1 MPDEPVSDRVREA
14 TGMVAAQ
21 APCGLDEALR
31 LLANR
36 ADARLQS
43 LEHTALDVLDGIIRF
58 DD

>member
-1 MPDEPVSDRVREA
+1 MPDELLSDRVGEA

-21 APCGLDEALR
+21 VRCGLDQARR

-36 ADARLQS
+36 ADALLQS

-58 DD
+58 DE